1 MGAGANGEENGTYLG
16 AVVVVLRSRCVVLCT
31 VCKLVSDWHG
41 HVRGREGSMA
51 SRSSGF
57 GSPGLCSEMSFPSL

>member
-1 MGAGANGEENGTYLG
+1 
-16 AVVVVLRSRCVVLCT
+16 VVLCT

-51 SRSSGF
+51 SRVNWALF
-57 GSPGLCSEMSFPSL
+57 RDEFPFFLERMYIVLFIWH